1 MVANASKEESMTG
14 KHERLVSRVPDVAG
28 NGLIDRR
35 ALLGRGILFAGAA
48 ATGTGG
54 SLTGAAAEP
63 LRVDPWPS
71 IRAAEIN
78 VETAT
83 TGDLQA
89 AFQKGTLTSEKLT
102 EIYLGRIAAYDKH
115 GPAINAIIT
124 LNPSALGEAR
134 TLDAERKAGKV
145 RGPLHGI
152 PIVLKDNFN
161 TFDMPTTAGC
171 QLLEGSI
178 PPADGFLTKK
188 LRDAGAI
195 IIAKVNLSEFAGGGG
210 STAGAT
216 DPAILKAGA
225 IPNGFSSMG
234 GQTHNPHNTDY
245 GPAGSSGG
253 TGASIAA
260 SFAQLGFGTD
270 TGGSVRGPSSAN
282 GIVGL
287 RPTYGLLSRTGI
299 VPNALS
305 LDTAGPMARSVY
317 DIAVVLGVT
326 AGIDP
331 ADAATM
337 KSAGKVETDYTKF
350 LKVGSLKGAR
360 IGVLRGYMGQNAET
374 DRIVEESIVTL
385 KKLGAVIVDS
395 VSLPDYILKA
405 QTEISNVLHHSEF
418 KASIGEYLK
427 SDTKPGYPKSLDE
440 LVART
445 SDPATRYRSSG
456 KAVGFKYTA
465 SVAKDMD
472 DPAYLAIKN
481 EGLALVKAAV
491 QAVFVGNKL
500 NAMIYPTSPRPASL
514 INPHE
519 ESTAEP
525 ATASARAELGSGTI
539 IASETGFPDLIVPA
553 GMTKDGLPV
562 TISFV
567 GTAFSEPKLLGYG
580 YDFEQATK
588 ALAVPK
594 MTPVLPGDT
603 FSK

>member
-1 MVANASKEESMTG
+1 M
-14 KHERLVSRVPDVAG
+14 
-28 NGLIDRR
+28 
-35 ALLGRGILFAGAA
+35 AL
-48 ATGTGG
+48 
-54 SLTGAAAEP
+54 
-63 LRVDPWPS
+63 
-71 IRAAEIN
+71 
-78 VETAT
+78 
-83 TGDLQA
+83 
-89 AFQKGTLTSEKLT
+89 
-102 EIYLGRIAAYDKH
+102 
-115 GPAINAIIT
+115 
-124 LNPSALGEAR
+124 
-134 TLDAERKAGKV
+134 
-145 RGPLHGI
+145 
-152 PIVLKDNFN
+152 
-161 TFDMPTTAGC
+161 
-171 QLLEGSI
+171 
-178 PPADGFLTKK
+178 
-188 LRDAGAI
+188 
-195 IIAKVNLSEFAGGGG
+195 
-210 STAGAT
+210 
-216 DPAILKAGA
+216 
-225 IPNGFSSMG
+225 
-234 GQTHNPHNTDY
+234 
-245 GPAGSSGG
+245 
-253 TGASIAA
+253 
-260 SFAQLGFGTD
+260 
-270 TGGSVRGPSSAN
+270 
-282 GIVGL
+282 
-287 RPTYGLLSRTGI
+287 
-299 VPNALS
+299 
-305 LDTAGPMARSVY
+305 SVY

-326 AGIDP
+326 AGMDP

-385 KKLGAVIVDS
+385 KKLGAVIVDP
-395 VSLPDYILKA
+395 VSLPDYVLKA

-427 SDTKPGYPKSLDE
+427 SDTKPGYPKSLDD

-500 NAMIYPTSPRPASL
+500 DAMIYPTSPRPASL

-519 ESTAEP
+519 ESAAEP
-525 ATASARAELGSGTI
+525 ATTSARAELGSGTI
-539 IASETGFPDLIVPA
+539 IASETGFPDLIIPA
-553 GMTKDGLPV
+553 GMTKEGLPV
-562 TISFV
+562 TISFI

>member
-1 MVANASKEESMTG
+1 MTG

-28 NGLIDRR
+28 NGFIDRR

-54 SLTGAAAEP
+54 SLTAAAEP
-63 LRVDPWPS
+63 MPVDPWPP

-124 LNPSALGEAR
+124 LNPNALGEAR
-134 TLDAERKAGKV
+134 ALDAERKAGKV

-260 SFAQLGFGTD
+260 SFAQIGFGTD

-385 KKLGAVIVDS
+385 QKLGAVIVNS

-427 SDTKPGYPKSLDE
+427 SDTKPGYPKSLDD

-445 SDPATRYRSSG
+445 SDPATHYRSSG

-481 EGLALVKAAV
+481 EGLAMVKAAV
-491 QAVFVGNKL
+491 QAVFVGKKL
-500 NAMIYPTSPRPASL
+500 DAMIYPTSPQPASL
-514 INPHE
+514 INPPE
-519 ESTAEP
+519 ESVAAPT
-525 ATASARAELGSGTI
+525 TTSARAGFGSGTI

-562 TISFV
+562 TISFI

-588 ALAVPK
+588 ALTVPK
-594 MTPVLPGDT
+594 MTPLLPGDAI
-603 FSK
+603 SR

>member
-1 MVANASKEESMTG
+1 MKNIRFQWWFRHPHIS
-14 KHERLVSRVPDVAG
+14 VSPLKWNIHRFLPP
-28 NGLIDRR
+28 L
-35 ALLGRGILFAGAA
+35 ALAA
-48 ATGTGG
+48 A
-54 SLTGAAAEP
+54 LVFP
-63 LRVDPWPS
+63 LPV
-71 IRAAEIN
+71 RAAEMN

-83 TGDLQA
+83 IRDLQA

-102 EIYLGRIAAYDKH
+102 QIYLGRIAAYDKH

-124 LNPSALGEAR
+124 LNPNALAEAR
-134 TLDAERKAGKV
+134 ALDAERKAGKV

-161 TFDMPTTAGC
+161 TFDMPTTAGS
-171 QLLEGSI
+171 QLLDGSI

-216 DPAILKAGA
+216 DPAILKAGT

-245 GPAGSSGG
+245 GPAVG

-260 SFAQLGFGTD
+260 SFAQAGFGTD

-374 DRIVEESIVTL
+374 DRVVEESIATL

-395 VSLPDYILKA
+395 VSLPDYVLKA

-427 SDTKPGYPKSLDE
+427 SDTKPGYPKSLDD
-440 LVART
+440 LVTLT
-445 SDPATRYRSSG
+445 SDPATHYRSSG

-481 EGLALVKAAV
+481 EGLAMVKAGV

-500 NAMIYPTSPRPASL
+500 DAMIYPTSPRPASL
-514 INPHE
+514 INPPE
-519 ESTAEP
+519 ESTVAP
-525 ATASARAELGSGTI
+525 AARAGLGSGTI

-553 GMTKDGLPV
+553 GMTKDGLPI
-562 TISFV
+562 TISLI

-588 ALAVPK
+588 DLTVPK
-594 MTPVLPGDT
+594 MTPVLPGDAI
-603 FSK
+603 SK